1 MDQQTMDVHL
11 KLYQNILNKY
21 SDEIQK
27 LQSKQERLDI
37 IEQDILS
44 IKDNTT
50 QILQL
55 LKEQQE
61 KKIQSLDKI
70 KEIEH
75 KDDVQ
80 SITELSDLR
89 IVTGDKDGNIAL
101 FAIDDEKEQWT
112 KIKEEKGHD
121 DGIYSLCKVSGNRL
135 VSSSWDKKSKCG
147 TSAKTH

>member
-55 LKEQQE
+55 LHRQE
-61 KKIQSLDKI
+61 KETPKNIERKIQSLNKI
-70 KEIEH
+70 KEIKH
-75 KDDVQ
+75 KNEV
-80 SITELSDLR
+80 
-89 IVTGDKDGNIAL
+89 
-101 FAIDDEKEQWT
+101 
-112 KIKEEKGHD
+112 
-121 DGIYSLCKVSGNRL
+121 
-135 VSSSWDKKSKCG
+135 
-147 TSAKTH
+147 